1 MAINMG
7 GGIDSQLRD
16 RTDTFSMN
24 PQAMQGAQ
32 QEAQRATRSGIAPD
46 MIDLISVQAA
56 LAAKEDAKRAV
67 EASLNQQPG
76 TIAAQRAEAL
86 QAATKDEIVGQV
98 GATLTNGTSKRV
110 RRWRSC
116 RSS

>member
-1 MAINMG
+1 MAINTG
-7 GGIDSQLRD
+7 GGIDQQLRD
-16 RTDTFSMN
+16 QTDRFLTN

-32 QEAQRATRSGIAPD
+32 QEVQRATRSGIAPD
-46 MIDLISVQAA
+46 MIDLLSVQAA
-56 LAAKEDAKRAV
+56 LSAKEAAKEAV

-86 QAATKDEIVGQV
+86 QDATKDEIVGQV
-98 GATLTNGTSKRV
+98 SATLNQQNEQAV